1 MTPAKAFGICLTGTV
16 GGCALG
22 ALVGYLVG
30 QFAPDYYRAVFGFKP
45 EDNIDYAHLGV
56 GLGITQGLTG
66 GVIVG
71 LGIVAV
77 LTWQGHRRREL
88 EELGLPIRDRAS

>member
-1 MTPAKAFGICLTGTV
+1 MTPGKALGICGISAI

-22 ALVGYLVG
+22 ALVGSLIG
-30 QFAPDYYRAVFGFKP
+30 NLAPDYYRAVFGFKP
-45 EDNIDYAHLGV
+45 EDNIDYAHLGL
-56 GLGITQGLTG
+56 GLGVTQGLTG

-71 LGIVAV
+71 VCVVAI
-77 LTWQGHRRREL
+77 LTWQSHRRSEL